1 MNELIFKQEFVE
13 NWVKILLI
21 ISTLLIVTG
30 RIINGE
36 KFEFLIKFW
45 NIHRYFIYKYG
56 STIPFFTTLNA
67 LMFFLRVIIFSL
79 FFSLFIFPNKFDELQ
94 FKNFIIISLLMVCY
108 IILKYLIEK
117 TLSVLLNYNNILIEI
132 NRYRIGLKNLIA
144 IHFYFYF
151 IILIFNPIS
160 YNSTIVLSFILFFIY
175 LFFTSSYVLKKYS
188 NKTFKGLVCFILY
201 LCTVEI
207 APASIVM
214 WQAFKF

>member
-30 RIINGE
+30 RKINGE

-79 FFSLFIFPNKFDELQ
+79 FFSLFIFPNKFDEFQ

-160 YNSTIVLSFILFFIY
+160 YNSTIALSFLLFSIY

>member
-30 RIINGE
+30 RKINGE

-160 YNSTIVLSFILFFIY
+160 YNSTIALSFILFSIY
-175 LFFTSSYVLKKYS
+175 LFFSSSYVLKKYS

-214 WQAFKF
+214 WQTFKF

>member
-30 RIINGE
+30 RKINGE

-79 FFSLFIFPNKFDELQ
+79 FFSLFIFPNKFDEFQ

-160 YNSTIVLSFILFFIY
+160 YNSTIALSFILFSIY

-214 WQAFKF
+214 WQTFKF

>member
-160 YNSTIVLSFILFFIY
+160 YNSTIALSFILFSIY

-188 NKTFKGLVCFILY
+188 NKSFKGLVCFILY

>member
-30 RIINGE
+30 RKINGE

-79 FFSLFIFPNKFDELQ
+79 FFSLFIFPNKFDEFQ

-151 IILIFNPIS
+151 IILIFN
-160 YNSTIVLSFILFFIY
+160 NSTIALSFILFSIY
-175 LFFTSSYVLKKYS
+175 LFFSSSYVLKKYS